1 MQLEA
6 MYREGQIHFTTPI
19 RLKNHPIRVRID
31 VPDDEIDSVLDQP
44 EVQASAGVS
53 APGAA
58 PGFIDELKD
67 IQSLVR
73 AQLQSAANRPLD
85 KDALRDLR
93 AQAWED
99 KHRG

>member
-6 MYREGQIHFTTPI
+6 IYREGQIHFITPI

-44 EVQASAGVS
+44 EVQAPAGVS

>member
-6 MYREGQIHFTTPI
+6 IYREGQIHFTPPL
-19 RLKNHPIRVRID
+19 RLKHPPLRVRID

-44 EVQASAGVS
+44 EVRAAAGVS

-73 AQLQSAANRPLD
+73 AQLQSAANRSLD